1 MDIFFNFSLGLEGSY
16 PPSILSQSRIGAILA
31 PVLSLAFE
39 TGSSKASPI
48 EMLETD
54 IENDKKV
61 LNEALSKEKLNTLV
75 SNSSATIS
83 TDDISLKNKDGMSR
97 KFSSSD
103 LSCAEENAN
112 GKHEREENGSRRY
125 SLTESCSGEEKEDVK
140 KDKQRGIKHTLK
152 RSLSSLTILGS
163 KMTSN
168 DNKVSKSGGRSVS
181 AVQLSEV
188 GIINIVVY
196 IYIITIRFSIFH
208 GR

>member
-1 MDIFFNFSLGLEGSY
+1 M
-16 PPSILSQSRIGAILA
+16 A

-61 LNEALSKEKLNTLV
+61 LNEALSKEELNASV
-75 SNSSATIS
+75 SINVASIS
-83 TDDISLKNKDGMSR
+83 TDEISLKNKDGRSR
-97 KFSSSD
+97 KFSSSE
-103 LSCAEENAN
+103 SRCAEENAS
-112 GKHEREENGSRRY
+112 GKHEREENASRRY

-163 KMTSN
+163 KITSN
-168 DNKVSKSGGRSVS
+168 DTKVSKSGGRSVS

-188 GIINIVVY
+188 GIINIVVH
-196 IYIITIRFSIFH
+196 ICRNIVTIIFSECY

>member
-1 MDIFFNFSLGLEGSY
+1 MGLACKNRFCISRMGLEGSY

-61 LNEALSKEKLNTLV
+61 LNEALSKEKSNTLV
-75 SNSSATIS
+75 SNRSATIS
-83 TDDISLKNKDGMSR
+83 TDDISLRNGDGKSR
-97 KFSSSD
+97 RFSSSE
-103 LSCAEENAN
+103 LLCAEENAT
-112 GKHEREENGSRRY
+112 GKQEREEKGSRRC
-125 SLTESCSGEEKEDVK
+125 SLSESLSGEEKKDVK

-163 KMTSN
+163 RITSN

-188 GIINIVVY
+188 GIINVVVY
-196 IYIITIRFSIFH
+196 ICRNIIII
-208 GR
+208 

>member
-1 MDIFFNFSLGLEGSY
+1 M
-16 PPSILSQSRIGAILA
+16 A

-39 TGSSKASPI
+39 TGSNKASPI

-61 LNEALSKEKLNTLV
+61 LNEALSKEELNALV
-75 SNSSATIS
+75 SINVAS
-83 TDDISLKNKDGMSR
+83 DEISLKNKDGRSR
-97 KFSSSD
+97 KFSSSE
-103 LSCAEENAN
+103 SRCTEENAS
-112 GKHEREENGSRRY
+112 GKHEREENASRRY
-125 SLTESCSGEEKEDVK
+125 SLTESCSGGEKEDVK

-196 IYIITIRFSIFH
+196 ICRNIILI
-208 GR
+208 

>member
-1 MDIFFNFSLGLEGSY
+1 M
-16 PPSILSQSRIGAILA
+16 A

-61 LNEALSKEKLNTLV
+61 LNEALSKQKLNTLV

-83 TDDISLKNKDGMSR
+83 TDELELKNKDGMLR
-97 KFSSSD
+97 KFSSSE
-103 LSCAEENAN
+103 LHCAEENAN
-112 GKHEREENGSRRY
+112 GKHEKEENGSRRY
-125 SLTESCSGEEKEDVK
+125 SLTESLSGEEKEDVK

-163 KMTSN
+163 KITSN
-168 DNKVSKSGGRSVS
+168 DTKVSKSGGRSAS
-181 AVQLSEV
+181 AIQLSEV
-188 GIINIVVY
+188 GIINIV
-196 IYIITIRFSIFH
+196 IYICRNIKFSKFQ
-208 GR
+208 RC